1 MLIASDVKFQET
13 NANWDLVFN
22 VEPDSIFILIQ
33 GKKIKNVSTSK
44 KIFRFR
50 LKLALG
56 APIFFSKS
64 WNSVEM
70 NNKLKLSKL
79 TWTPQFL
86 FENEIE
92 LTDRCTGLFITP
104 MLALIT

>member
-1 MLIASDVKFQET
+1 MLSFRKRMQIEIWYSMLNPIRYLFWYKE
-13 NANWDLVFN
+13 
-22 VEPDSIFILIQ
+22 
-33 GKKIKNVSTSK
+33 KKIKNVSTSK